1 MANGRNGRAAVRK
14 PRVLVVHPRLRST
27 GGGNL
32 MAAWTLEALRSDFDI
47 SLATLE
53 PLDYAA
59 LNDSFATSLR
69 EGDFQV
75 HIAPP
80 GYQRILRHMPTQGAL
95 LEICLTMRWAQDLD
109 RQGRYDVIYGTC
121 NEMDFH
127 RRGVQYVNYPWFYLP
142 RPEIE
147 LSWFHRIPGLLWTYR
162 RSCLALARATPSG
175 LRRNLM
181 LANSQFVVGQIRKAH
196 GTDAQIVHPPVPG
209 DFVELPFEQ
218 RRLAMAAVGR
228 VHPGKRWEMAVEIV
242 ESIRRRGHNLE
253 LTLIGHGD
261 IPAYEA
267 RLQAMAA
274 SRPWFRWIRDAS
286 RAQLLAELSQ
296 HRYGIHTMPEEH
308 FGIAPAELQRA
319 GCITFVHNSGGQV
332 EIVGGDSRLTFDSVE
347 DASERIARVIE
358 NPGLEH
364 ELRGQVAERRSWF
377 TAERFCD
384 SVREIVTQFAT
395 NGTGTEL
402 RPTGSAKSA
411 TA

>member
-1 MANGRNGRAAVRK
+1 
-14 PRVLVVHPRLRST
+14 
-27 GGGNL
+27 

-69 EGDFQV
+69 EGNFQV

-80 GYQRILRHMPTQGAL
+80 GYQRILRYRPTQGAL
-95 LEICLTMRWAQDLD
+95 LEICLIMRWAQDLD
-109 RQGRYDVIYGTC
+109 RRERYDVVYGTS

-127 RRGVQYVNYPWFYLP
+127 RRGLQYVNFPWYYLP

-147 LSWFHRIPGLLWTYR
+147 LSWFHRIPGALGMYR

-175 LRRNLM
+175 LCRNLM
-181 LANSQFVVGQIRKAH
+181 LANSQFVVGKIKQAH
-196 GTDAQIVHPPVPG
+196 GAGAQIVYPPVPG
-209 DFVELPFEQ
+209 DFVDLPFEQ
-218 RRLAMAAVGR
+218 RRLAVAAVGR
-228 VHPGKRWEMAVEIV
+228 VHPTKRWEMAVEIV
-242 ESIRRRGHNLE
+242 ESVRRRGHLLE
-253 LTLIGHGD
+253 LTLIGHSD
-261 IPAYEA
+261 SPAYAA

-286 RAQLLAELSQ
+286 RAHLLAELSQ
-296 HRYGIHTMPEEH
+296 HRYGIHTMREEH

-332 EIVGGDSRLTFDSVE
+332 EIVGGDRRLTFDSVE

-358 NPGLEH
+358 NPALEH